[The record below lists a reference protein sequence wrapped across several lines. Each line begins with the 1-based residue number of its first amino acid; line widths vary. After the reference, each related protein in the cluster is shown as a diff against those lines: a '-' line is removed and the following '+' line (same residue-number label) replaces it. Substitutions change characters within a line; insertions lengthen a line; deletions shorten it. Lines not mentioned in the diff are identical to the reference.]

1 MLQNVIWT
9 SLSKGV
15 EPLLS
20 SWPVNKLRE
29 RALSNLMEHIHYED
43 ENTNYICVDAVS
55 KVMWLPWKLRLHYV
69 IILTKCNKGG
79 FALLFCALVLVL
91 VFLLVYDIIVFSV
104 VYIMFLTN

>member
-20 SWPVNKLRE
+20 CWPVNKLRE

-55 KVMWLPWKLRLHYV
+55 KVIASVEIEAPLRNYL
-69 IILTKCNKGG
+69 NK
-79 FALLFCALVLVL
+79 
-91 VFLLVYDIIVFSV
+91 
-104 VYIMFLTN
+104 MQ